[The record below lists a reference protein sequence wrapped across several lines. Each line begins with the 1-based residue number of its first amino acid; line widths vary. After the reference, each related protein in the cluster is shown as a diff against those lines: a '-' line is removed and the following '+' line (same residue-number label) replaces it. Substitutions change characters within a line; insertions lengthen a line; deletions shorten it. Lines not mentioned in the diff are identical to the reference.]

1 MNKPSSQP
9 PTQAL
14 ADPARGGRR
23 RVQRQRQLSFQKAVQ
38 IAWRNIRQRI
48 GRSLLVT
55 IGIILALAFL
65 TYILYSDAINRAV
78 LRGGSSALLDSLT
91 RRGMNVMSSDADA
104 LIQTRWMLGLALL
117 VSFVGILNSML
128 LSVTERF
135 KEIGTMK
142 CLGALDSLIV
152 KLFLLEST
160 FQGLVGTTLGIIIG
174 VALALSEGIRMYGT
188 EMWGLLPMGDLVRLL
203 GLCILVGVGLTV
215 TAALYPAWRAAKME
229 PVEAMRSEV

>member
-14 ADPARGGRR
+14 AGPARGGRR

-104 LIQTRWMLGLALL
+104 RIQTRWMLGLALL

>member
-1 MNKPSSQP
+1 MKKQSPQGASASS
-9 PTQAL
+9 A
-14 ADPARGGRR
+14 AGRR

-38 IAWRNIRQRI
+38 IAWRNIRQRL

-65 TYILYSDAINRAV
+65 TYILYSDTITRAA
-78 LRGGSSALLDSLT
+78 LRGGSPALLDSLA
-91 RRGMNVMSSDADA
+91 RRGMTTVNDADA
-104 LIQTRWMLGLALL
+104 RIQTRWMLGLALL

-152 KLFLLEST
+152 ELFLLEST
-160 FQGLVGTTLGIIIG
+160 FQGLVGTVAGILIG
-174 VALALSEGIRMYGT
+174 VALALSEGARVYGA
-188 EMWGLLPMGDLVRLL
+188 EMWELLPVGALFRLL
-203 GLCILVGVGLTV
+203 GICVLVGVGLTV
-215 TAALYPAWRAAKME
+215 VAALYPAWRAAKME